1 MSLPEVLLWV
11 KLRNRHPDSP
21 RIRRQH
27 PIGPYVIDFFC
38 ADARLA
44 IEIDGEAHAMGDQPE
59 LDRKKTAYLESL
71 GIEVLR
77 IPAREVLKDALEV
90 AYGIYHRCLAPPQSS
105 GAAAPL
111 TAPPLHG
118 GASK

>member
-11 KLRNRHPDSP
+11 KLRDRQPDGP

-27 PIGPYVIDFFC
+27 AIGPYVVFC
-38 ADARLA
+38 AEARLA
-44 IEIDGEAHAMGDQPE
+44 IEINGEAHNRGNQPQ
-59 LDRKKTAYLESL
+59 LDRQKTAYLEGL

-77 IPAREVLKDALEV
+77 IPARDVLKDPGEV

-105 GAAAPL
+105 GPAGPPP
-111 TAPPLHG
+111 APPFHG
-118 GASK
+118 GAST

>member
-11 KLRNRHPDSP
+11 KLRNRQPDGP

-38 ADARLA
+38 SEARLA
-44 IEIDGEAHAMGDQPE
+44 IEIDGQAHGMGRQPQI
-59 LDRKKTAYLESL
+59 DREKTEYLQSL
-71 GIEVLR
+71 GIDVLR
-77 IPAREVLKDALEV
+77 IPASDVLKDPGEI
-90 AYGIYHRCLAPPQSS
+90 AYGIWHRCKAPPQSS
-105 GAAAPL
+105 EPSAPL

-118 GASK
+118 

>member
-11 KLRNRHPDSP
+11 KLRTRQPDGP

-27 PIGPYVIDFFC
+27 AIGPYVVDFFC
-38 ADARLA
+38 SEARLA
-44 IEIDGEAHAMGDQPE
+44 IEIDGESHTMGNQPE

-71 GIEVLR
+71 GFEVLR
-77 IPAREVLKDALEV
+77 IPAREVLKDPGEV
-90 AYGIYHRCLAPPQSS
+90 AYGIYQRCLAPPQSS
-105 GAAAPL
+105 GPAAPL

>member
-11 KLRNRHPDSP
+11 KLRSRQPDGP

-27 PIGPYVIDFFC
+27 ALGPYVIDFFC
-38 ADARLA
+38 AEARLA
-44 IEIDGEAHAMGDQPE
+44 IEIDGAAHSMGDQPE

-77 IPAREVLKDALEV
+77 ISAREVLKDPGEIAH
-90 AYGIYHRCLAPPQSS
+90 GIYLRCRAPPQSS
-105 GAAAPL
+105 GPEAPM
-111 TAPPLHG
+111 TAPPLQG